1 MHLIHS
7 LRSTMLYSAFF
18 FGSTLPLA
26 AQLGAQRDD
35 WAVGTNVG
43 VNFNQV
49 SFNPGVRQTYNPGM
63 IAGFTARYTSERYY
77 GLICALQIEANF
89 WQAGWKEDIYSSQG
103 EQLSDRYTRRI
114 NYVQVPVLAHLGLGN
129 EYRGFKGFLLA
140 GPQISYAISD
150 HEERSAVWTTTTS
163 NGKTVPDRSNNVY
176 AQYGKPLDHQLDY
189 GITAGLGIEWT
200 TGAGHFIL
208 DTRYYYGL
216 SDLFGNAKKDP
227 FSRSANGAIIAKLT
241 YLIDLKHSKR

>member
-1 MHLIHS
+1 
-7 LRSTMLYSAFF
+7 MLYSAFF
-18 FGSTLPLA
+18 FSSTLPLA

-35 WAVGTNVG
+35 WAVGANVG

-49 SFNPGVRQTYNPGM
+49 SFNPGVRQTYHPGM

-103 EQLSDRYTRRI
+103 EQLSDRYTRRS
-114 NYVQVPVLAHLGLGN
+114 NYVQVPVLA
-129 EYRGFKGFLLA
+129 
-140 GPQISYAISD
+140 QISYAISD
-150 HEERSAVWTTTTS
+150 HEERSSVWTTSTS